1 MSRFDNEVSGLSAV
15 YQQSR
20 DRNASLSNL
29 VHSLG
34 VVAVVFSGSGGALAV
49 AEFAAQLHRLTTGRP
64 ARADTPLG
72 FTSDSRERPAGAVFF
87 SAGGRNPDVHLGA
100 RAARL
105 GGYSPVV
112 VITCSSPEQ
121 LPLGLR
127 RNADQT
133 IHIRSPK
140 DGFLATSSVIAMTT
154 ALTIAYGFK
163 LPVEVPFREDWIA
176 SPLRDRTIALGGPLQ
191 RAPLVDLEARLA
203 ETGLSSIQLADLR
216 NFAHG
221 RHVGLAR
228 HLLATSVILFSDS
241 STVDLAERTGVLL
254 PSEADV
260 RHLNSERVFP
270 ASAIELFGAS
280 MRLTA
285 ATAAVTGVDPARPG
299 VPAFGRKLYRLGVGR
314 SFSMPT
320 TGPVERKLSAG
331 SLNRSYRRMV
341 EDHLDQWHRELAEVR
356 FSALVLDYDGT
367 CCDTQDRY
375 EPLDASIAGRLAHLA
390 SSGLL
395 VAFASGRG
403 RSLHDEARKW
413 IPRDQWAN
421 TLIGLYNGSAIVS
434 LADEVGDFTVPHP
447 DLAEAADRI
456 QGARGILSLMVE
468 RRRTQVSITSKDFL
482 TGTALLPLVRS
493 VLNQDA
499 LPNVRAFASGHSVDI
514 VRAGTSKGAVIDQIV
529 QTHGGDVLAI
539 GDQGQDGG
547 NDFELLARTRWSL
560 SVDRVSPDTSRCWN
574 LSDTSALGPQLLRR
588 YLSSLTRDKGGWRFK
603 WPINR

>member
-15 YQQSR
+15 YQQSK

-72 FTSDSRERPAGAVFF
+72 FTTDSRERAAGAVFF
-87 SAGGRNPDVHLGA
+87 SAGGRNPDVRLGA
-100 RAARL
+100 RVARL

-112 VITCSSPEQ
+112 VITCRSPEQ

-127 RNADQT
+127 RNMDQA

-154 ALTIAYGFK
+154 ALTIAYGFE
-163 LPVEVPFREDWIA
+163 LPVEVPFREDWVA

-203 ETGLSSIQLADLR
+203 ETGLSAIQLADLR

-228 HLLATSVILFSDS
+228 NLRATSVILFSDS
-241 STVDLAERTGVLL
+241 SSVELAERTGALL

-260 RHLNSERVFP
+260 RHLNSEREFP

-280 MRLTA
+280 MRLTSVTA
-285 ATAAVTGVDPARPG
+285 EATDVDPARPG
-299 VPAFGRKLYRLGVGR
+299 VPGFGRKLYRLGVGR
-314 SFSMPT
+314 SCSMPT
-320 TGPVERKLSAG
+320 TGPVERKLFAG
-331 SLNRSYRRMV
+331 PLNRSYRGMV

-375 EPLDASIAGRLAHLA
+375 KPLDSSIADPLANLA
-390 SSGLL
+390 SSGL
-395 VAFASGRG
+395 VIAFASGRG
-403 RSLHDEARKW
+403 RSLHNEARNW
-413 IPRDQWAN
+413 IPRDQWPN
-421 TLIGLYNGSAIVS
+421 TLIGLYNGSAIIS

-447 DLAEAADRI
+447 ELEAAADRI
-456 QGARGILSLMVE
+456 EEASGVLSLIVE
-468 RRRTQVSITSKDFL
+468 RRRTQVSVTSKEFL
-482 TGTALLPLVRS
+482 TGSALLPLVRS
-493 VLNQDA
+493 VLHQGA
-499 LPNVRAFASGHSVDI
+499 LPNVRSFASGHSVDI
-514 VRAGTSKGAVIDQIV
+514 VRAGTTKGAVIDQIM
-529 QTHGGDVLAI
+529 QIHGGEVLAI

-574 LSDTSALGPQLLRR
+574 LSDTSATGPRLLRH
-588 YLSSLTRDKGGWRFK
+588 YLSSLTHDKRGWRFK
-603 WPINR
+603 WTVSR